1 MHYIKRYCAHFEL
14 SVLTANILNIT
25 FNLQIYCV
33 KFQNIPEMARYDL
46 PRLRKTLNM
55 TQKELAGLL
64 KVSQGFLSSVEN
76 GRNPFPEDRVDDLQ
90 GVFPDEDLSD
100 YEVTSQNPQTN
111 IGSDNS
117 QSEVMVNDPD
127 TLKRMMEI
135 ISASIKDEKQV
146 VEGVSSKLL
155 EMQDKIMVLSDEL
168 EKTRKEKYELKDEI
182 YRLQDL
188 LRENGIDYT
197 QKNQKQ

>member
-1 MHYIKRYCAHFEL
+1 
-14 SVLTANILNIT
+14 
-25 FNLQIYCV
+25 
-33 KFQNIPEMARYDL
+33 MARYDL

-76 GRNPFPEDRVDDLQ
+76 GRNPFPDDRVDDLQ
-90 GVFPDEDLSD
+90 GVFPKEDLSD
-100 YEVTSQNPQTN
+100 YEVTSQNPQTT
-111 IGSDNS
+111 IGSDNT
-117 QSEVMVNDPD
+117 QSEVTVNDPD
-127 TLKRMMEI
+127 TLKRMMELI
-135 ISASIKDEKQV
+135 NSSIKDEKQV
-146 VEGVSSKLL
+146 VEGMSSRLF

-168 EKTRKEKYELKDEI
+168 EKTRKEKYELKDEV

-197 QKNQKQ
+197 QKPQKQ